1 MNSYAWNGDEIGD
14 RHCEMRRVIR
24 ANSLSVHSRGN
35 YKSIVNLSI
44 SFAIVELPV
53 TMTLQEQL
61 KHQNDGMV

>member
-1 MNSYAWNGDEIGD
+1 VRCGGS
-14 RHCEMRRVIR
+14 

-35 YKSIVNLSI
+35 YKSIVNLSM